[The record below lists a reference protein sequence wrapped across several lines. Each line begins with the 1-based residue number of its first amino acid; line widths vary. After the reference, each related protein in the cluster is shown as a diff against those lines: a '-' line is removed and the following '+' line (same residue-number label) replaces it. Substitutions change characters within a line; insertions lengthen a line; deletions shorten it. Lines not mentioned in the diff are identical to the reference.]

1 MHIIIIG
8 IENIT
13 KLVNGKYNMKK
24 EKTKKTIEQENE
36 EFLKT
41 VDNGKIYEGLV
52 CLDIKLSKLIEIMDG
67 IGNYLENKKNGTLG
81 IS

>member
-1 MHIIIIG
+1 MA
-8 IENIT
+8 
-13 KLVNGKYNMKK
+13 KKK
-24 EKTKKTIEQENE
+24 EAKIEQENE

-67 IGNYLENKKNGTLG
+67 IGNYLEAKKNGTLG
-81 IS
+81 IG

>member
-1 MHIIIIG
+1 
-8 IENIT
+8 
-13 KLVNGKYNMKK
+13 MKN
-24 EKTKKTIEQENE
+24 TKKKISEIEKENE
-36 EFLKT
+36 EFLKN
-41 VDNGKIYEGLV
+41 VDNGKLYEGLV

>member
-1 MHIIIIG
+1 MA
-8 IENIT
+8 
-13 KLVNGKYNMKK
+13 KKK
-24 EKTKKTIEQENE
+24 ETKVE
-36 EFLKT
+36 ETKPLDFSNKSLA
-41 VDNGKIYEGLV
+41 DCYEGLV

>member
-1 MHIIIIG
+1 MV
-8 IENIT
+8 
-13 KLVNGKYNMKK
+13 KKK
-24 EKTKKTIEQENE
+24 ETKVEETKPLDFSNKT
-36 EFLKT
+36 LA
-41 VDNGKIYEGLV
+41 DCYEGLV

>member
-1 MHIIIIG
+1 MAK
-8 IENIT
+8 N
-13 KLVNGKYNMKK
+13 K
-24 EKTKKTIEQENE
+24 ETKKTIEQENE
-36 EFLKT
+36 EFLKN
-41 VDNGKIYEGLV
+41 VDNGKLYEGLV

>member
-1 MHIIIIG
+1 MA
-8 IENIT
+8 
-13 KLVNGKYNMKK
+13 KKK
-24 EKTKKTIEQENE
+24 ETKVE
-36 EFLKT
+36 EIKPLDFSNKT
-41 VDNGKIYEGLV
+41 VADCYEGLV

>member
-1 MHIIIIG
+1 MA
-8 IENIT
+8 
-13 KLVNGKYNMKK
+13 KKK
-24 EKTKKTIEQENE
+24 ETKKTIEQENE

-81 IS
+81 IN

>member
-1 MHIIIIG
+1 MA
-8 IENIT
+8 
-13 KLVNGKYNMKK
+13 KKK
-24 EKTKKTIEQENE
+24 ETKKTIEQENE
-36 EFLKT
+36 EFLKN
-41 VDNGKIYEGLV
+41 VDNGKLYEGLV

>member
-1 MHIIIIG
+1 MAKKKA
-8 IENIT
+8 T
-13 KLVNGKYNMKK
+13 KV
-24 EKTKKTIEQENE
+24 EETKPLDFSN
-36 EFLKT
+36 KT
-41 VDNGKIYEGLV
+41 VADCYEGLV